1 MAIVRH
7 LEKLSLDVERKQQTE
22 TTCTYSIVRQE
33 DGVYLQIDTY
43 GSSERKVRG
52 MKSQT
57 IRFSPDAIHQL
68 REILDTYF
76 SGV

>member
-22 TTCTYSIVRQE
+22 TTCTYSIVQQE
-33 DGVYLQIDTY
+33 DGIYLQIDTY
-43 GSSERKVRG
+43 GSSKRKVQG

-57 IRFSPDAIHQL
+57 IRFAPEAIHQL

-76 SGV
+76 PGA